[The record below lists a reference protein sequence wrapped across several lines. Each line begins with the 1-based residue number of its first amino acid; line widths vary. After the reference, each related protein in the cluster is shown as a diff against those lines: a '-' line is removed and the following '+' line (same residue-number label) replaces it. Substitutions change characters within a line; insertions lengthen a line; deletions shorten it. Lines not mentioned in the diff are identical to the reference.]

1 MGCKMYSAELR
12 VFLYARVFL
21 QEDLTVTVLYLNCQ
35 AIFSLL
41 GFICVFLHLLETPY
55 LSPLKSTLTTEQT

>member
-1 MGCKMYSAELR
+1 MEWVQYAALR
-12 VFLYARVFL
+12 ACLDERVFL
-21 QEDLTVTVLYLNCQ
+21 QEDLMVTVLLLNCQ